1 MASPGTILE
10 LPDQTTPL
18 VPESPDESWFVD
30 QNSTIFGHMPSP
42 GMHRQN
48 QAALRSD
55 GEHDREPGDDP
66 EIPCLASP
74 GTTLVSDPEYRPL
87 LFGLAD
93 PMRWL
98 TVVDFWGALGKA
110 MNLTCK
116 RDLQIH

>member
-1 MASPGTILE
+1 
-10 LPDQTTPL
+10 
-18 VPESPDESWFVD
+18 
-30 QNSTIFGHMPSP
+30 MPSP